1 MMNVYREKG
10 GREGRGRR
18 KGKKV
23 ELGRGKNSSWK
34 QRTQDRILSL
44 HLNNFIRVKKPLPS
58 PEDCFSLMS
67 C

>member
-1 MMNVYREKG
+1 MFTERKVGGKEEEEGKG
-10 GREGRGRR
+10 R
-18 KGKKV
+18 KWS
-23 ELGRGKNSSWK
+23 LGGEKNSSWK

-44 HLNNFIRVKKPLPS
+44 HLNNFIRVKKPLAS